1 MTIELLESLAV
12 IITPLISAAQTVIV
26 WWGIRAMIAANRER
40 VAANAEANRQADQQH
55 AEASRQADQR
65 HTEASRQADQRHA
78 EAMEALRQQGEDAA
92 RRHEETIAGLKA
104 LIERN
109 R

>member
-1 MTIELLESLAV
+1 MTIELLAQLAV
-12 IITPLISAAQTVIV
+12 IITPVISAAQTVIV

-40 VAANAEANRQADQQH
+40 ATANAETTRL
-55 AEASRQADQR
+55 
-65 HTEASRQADQRHA
+65 ADQRHA
-78 EAMEALRQQGEDAA
+78 ETMEALRQQGEA
-92 RRHEETIAGLKA
+92 LKV

>member
-1 MTIELLESLAV
+1 MTIELLAQLAV
-12 IITPLISAAQTVIV
+12 IITPVISAAQTVIV

-40 VAANAEANRQADQQH
+40 ATANAETTRL
-55 AEASRQADQR
+55 ADQR
-65 HTEASRQADQRHA
+65 HADAMRLADQRHA
-78 EAMEALRQQGEDAA
+78 ETMEALRQQGEA
-92 RRHEETIAGLKA
+92 LKV